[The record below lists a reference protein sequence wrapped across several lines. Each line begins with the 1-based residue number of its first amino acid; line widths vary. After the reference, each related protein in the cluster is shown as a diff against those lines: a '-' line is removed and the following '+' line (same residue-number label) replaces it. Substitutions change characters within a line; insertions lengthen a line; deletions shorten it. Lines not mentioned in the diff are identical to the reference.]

1 MGMGL
6 TEITEFSGEQRRLF
20 MRALLYDLRAFEH
33 MLDHGLLEEGP
44 VRIGAEQEVF
54 LIDRTGH
61 PAPVS
66 LEVIQKVGDPHF
78 TTELGLFQLE
88 MNLDP
93 QEFTGPCLSRMERQ
107 LEGLIAQARKA
118 ANDLGCEIVLT
129 GILPTLRK
137 SDLGLENMVPHTR
150 YKALNEATTRLR
162 GEAYF
167 IHIRGIDELRAQ
179 HDSVMVEACNASFQ
193 THLQVSAAHS
203 ANAYN
208 IAQAIAG
215 GVLACAANSPL
226 LWGRRLW
233 AETRIP
239 LFEQAV
245 DSRNPGQAREMA
257 PRVTFGNR
265 WVRRSVLEI
274 YKEDI
279 ARFRALVGT
288 DLDEDPLREIAAGRP
303 PALKALRLFNG
314 TIYRWNRACYGITN
328 GKPHLRI
335 ENRVM
340 PSGPSTEDE
349 IANAALWLGAMTGLM
364 ARYEDITRVMEFEHA
379 KHNFVAAARQG
390 LGAPMIWLEGK
401 ELPAP
406 VLILDH
412 LLPLAAEGLA
422 RAGVSTKDKD
432 RLLGIVERRV
442 RSGRGGARW
451 LLFSLGA
458 MKDHG
463 TQAERL
469 NALTVATVAR
479 QRAGGPVSEWEP
491 ARLEEGGG
499 WKNNYMKVEQ
509 YMTTDLFTVHPDEP
523 VDLVA
528 KLMEWEKIRH
538 VTVEDHE
545 HRLIGLVSYRA
556 LLRLLSDPDL
566 AQRAH
571 ATAVSDIMKRDPI
584 TVFPTMTTLRAI
596 EIMREH
602 GVGCLPVVQ
611 EGRLVGI
618 VTEHDFMDIAGMLLE
633 QRLRE

>member
-1 MGMGL
+1 MGL
-6 TEITEFSGEQRRLF
+6 AEITEFSGEERRLF
-20 MRALLYDLRAFEH
+20 MRALLHDLRALER
-33 MLDHGLLEEGP
+33 MLDENLFEEG
-44 VRIGAEQEVF
+44 VARIGAEQEAF
-54 LIDRTGH
+54 LIDRTGR
-61 PAPVS
+61 PAAAS
-66 LEVIQKVGDPHF
+66 LAMLERLKDPHF

-93 QEFTGPCLSRMERQ
+93 QKFSGDCLSRMQQQ
-107 LEGLIAQARKA
+107 LEGLIGNARQA
-118 ANDLGCEIVLT
+118 ANELGFEIVLA

-137 SDLGLENMVPHTR
+137 SDLGLDNMVPNVR
-150 YKALNEATTRLR
+150 YQALNEATTRLR
-162 GEAYF
+162 GEAYY

-193 THLQVSAAHS
+193 THLQVGAKEF

-215 GVLACAANSPL
+215 AVLSCSANSPL

-265 WVRRSVLEI
+265 WLRGSVLGI

-288 DLDEDPLREIAAGRP
+288 DLDEDPLRVLDQGKA

-328 GKPHLRI
+328 GRPHLRI
-335 ENRVM
+335 ENRVL
-340 PSGPSTEDE
+340 PSGPSIVDE
-349 IANAALWLGAMTGLM
+349 IANAALWLGAMKGLLK
-364 ARYEDITRVMEFEHA
+364 RHEDITRVMEFEHA

-390 LGAPMIWLEGK
+390 LGAPLVWLGGREM
-401 ELPAP
+401 PAP
-406 VLILDH
+406 ALILDH
-412 LLPLAAEGLA
+412 LLPLAAEGLDSC
-422 RAGVSTKDKD
+422 GITPKD
-432 RLLGIVERRV
+432 RNRLLDVVERRV

-451 LLFSLGA
+451 ALFSLAG
-458 MKDHG
+458 MKDQG
-463 TQAERL
+463 TLAERL
-469 NALTVATVAR
+469 TALTTATVER
-479 QRAGGPVSEWEP
+479 QKGGAPVSEWEP
-491 ARLEEGGG
+491 ARLDEGGG
-499 WKNNYMKVEQ
+499 WKNNYVTVEQ
-509 YMTTDLFTVHPDEP
+509 YMTTDVFTVHPDEP

-538 VTVEDHE
+538 IPVEDHE
-545 HRLIGLVSYRA
+545 HRLIGIVSYRA

-571 ATAVSDIMKRDPI
+571 SIAISDIMKRDPI

-596 EIMREH
+596 EVMREH
-602 GVGCLPVVQ
+602 NVGCLPVVTD
-611 EGRLVGI
+611 GRLVGI
-618 VTEHDFMDIAGMLLE
+618 VTEHDFMAIAGQLLE
-633 QRLRE
+633 QKLRE